1 MATFTVNQPIV
12 TREPA
17 ITVDA
22 GLPIGRHRFRLEVT
36 DTAGL
41 VSKPMEV
48 IVTVRRPLILDPG
61 TVVVGP
67 VIPTPIDPVVIRP
80 TGVLTGVTLPSGLR
94 VARGRKGPKKSA
106 KRKDDGKG
114 EG

>member
-1 MATFTVNQPIV
+1 M
-12 TREPA
+12 
-17 ITVDA
+17 
-22 GLPIGRHRFRLEVT
+22 T

-80 TGVLTGVTLPSGLR
+80 TGVLTRGDAALR
-94 VARGRKGPKKSA
+94 RARGARRGRDRRRAPRARTTGRA
-106 KRKDDGKG
+106 KARR
-114 EG
+114 EA